1 MKKALSIT
9 LILVLFVA
17 VFAGCTPVEEKIVG
31 KWTYTETVLGVVTE
45 RTYVFNADGTGT
57 APGEITGDLI
67 PLEMKWSVYENQI
80 TIEKSI
86 TKDPVIYTFEL
97 KGDTLT
103 LTKADG
109 TSVTMTRATA
119 Q

>member
-1 MKKALSIT
+1 MKKALS
-9 LILVLFVA
+9 LALVLVVLVA
-17 VFAGCTPVEEKIVG
+17 AFAGCTPVEEKIVG

-45 RTYVFNADGTGT
+45 RTYVFNADFTGT
-57 APGEITGDLI
+57 APGELTGDLI
-67 PLEMKWSVYENQI
+67 PLEMKWSIFEDQL

-86 TKDPVIYTFEL
+86 SKDPVSYKFEL

-109 TSVTMTRATA
+109 TVITLTRAVA
-119 Q
+119 E